1 MNVDWKY
8 DELTY
13 VGQGVK
19 YALDVIFVTVTVIQ
33 LYSLFSNVT
42 LRALLDYNAN
52 KQRYYAL
59 ITKNS
64 SAQHDMAQLAT
75 KILGFLRFCQ
85 PEMIEIE
92 TE

>member
-1 MNVDWKY
+1 MSKHHFQNRD
-8 DELTY
+8 
-13 VGQGVK
+13 
-19 YALDVIFVTVTVIQ
+19 TVTVIQ
-33 LYSLFSNVT
+33 LYSLFSNMT

-52 KQRYYAL
+52 KQRFFYAL

-64 SAQHDMAQLAT
+64 SAQHDMIQLAT